1 MGCFSMINPDD
12 YLYLV
17 VFTKRR
23 MHFFTGGY
31 LFTCKYWQHAKT
43 GTYTWVP
50 ISGLVVCF
58 MFTTINCLYSWRP
71 FFAIKITGVFYKI
84 VDIIRT
90 NYPFAAYN

>member
-50 ISGLVVCF
+50 ISGLVAFLCLQQLIVCTLDVHF
-58 MFTTINCLYSWRP
+58 LRL
-71 FFAIKITGVFYKI
+71 K
-84 VDIIRT
+84 
-90 NYPFAAYN
+90 